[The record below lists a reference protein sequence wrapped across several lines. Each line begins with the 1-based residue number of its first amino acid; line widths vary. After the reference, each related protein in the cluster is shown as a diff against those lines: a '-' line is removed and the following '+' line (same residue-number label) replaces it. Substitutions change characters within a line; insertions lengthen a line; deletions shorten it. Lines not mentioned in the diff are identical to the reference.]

1 MENEARPDVSRQ
13 PEDIRAQD
21 VTPPSRLPAPDV
33 VDEASL
39 SSFPANDP
47 PPWSAMRAHRALER
61 RRAIRDIENALA
73 LA

>member
-13 PEDIRAQD
+13 PEDIREQD

-39 SSFPANDP
+39 GSFPASDP
-47 PPWSAMRAHRALER
+47 PSWSAMRAGPPRA
-61 RRAIRDIENALA
+61 
-73 LA
+73 